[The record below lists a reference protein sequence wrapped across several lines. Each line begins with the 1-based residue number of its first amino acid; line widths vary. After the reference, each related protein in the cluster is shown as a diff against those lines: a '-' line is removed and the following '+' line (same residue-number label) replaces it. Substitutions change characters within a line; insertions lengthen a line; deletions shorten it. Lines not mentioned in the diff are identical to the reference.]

1 MVDFTEM
8 ISSDYCKDCMA
19 VASDNDVCTNIGA
32 NILRKGGSG
41 VDATIAI
48 LLCLGAVQP
57 QSNGIGG

>member
-1 MVDFTEM
+1 
-8 ISSDYCKDCMA
+8 MA
-19 VASDNDVCTNIGA
+19 VASDNDVCTKIGA
-32 NILRKGGSG
+32 ETLRQGGSG